1 VAAVARTVEATIGT
15 VMINGRGDLGAD
27 ALETLGALPDF
38 RRVQVYRTSGT
49 AAFQDLD
56 TLHRVVA
63 RLRLRDQADRA
74 EELARHLVDRVDHTI
89 VPARLVDADFAH
101 AARTGTPVSRDE
113 QLNGEDVLTYFLPM
127 RNDRICQECHGDDH
141 RVRGVLVLSVATT
154 PLKAGLYRG
163 FVTLA
168 GALVVTAFAIAAGL
182 VWSLRRV
189 VLRPIETL
197 VDGLNSDDPG
207 QALAGIPPS
216 STQEFSDLARALR
229 ESVERA
235 RSAQA
240 AVAHSEKM
248 AGLGQLAG
256 GIAHDFNNLL
266 TVIGGHAQLML
277 ATQSREAPAYHNVEM
292 INTAAQRGAALIR
305 QLLAFSRRQVLEPKV
320 LDLNTVVRGME
331 TMVPWLLG
339 TSITVTVVT
348 GARAAR
354 VKADSAQMDQILMNL
369 VVNARDAMGDEGT
382 LTIETADV
390 EIDESYAREHTGM
403 AAGAYVLLAVTD
415 TGCGIDAATRDRIFE
430 PFFTT
435 KGPGKGTG
443 LGLSTV
449 YGMVMQ
455 SGGHIAVVSEP
466 GRGTTFKIYL
476 PLVEAT
482 TEDAGTVEA
491 PVLAAAIR

>member
-1 VAAVARTVEATIGT
+1 
-15 VMINGRGDLGAD
+15 
-27 ALETLGALPDF
+27 
-38 RRVQVYRTSGT
+38 
-49 AAFQDLD
+49 
-56 TLHRVVA
+56 
-63 RLRLRDQADRA
+63 
-74 EELARHLVDRVDHTI
+74 
-89 VPARLVDADFAH
+89 
-101 AARTGTPVSRDE
+101 
-113 QLNGEDVLTYFLPM
+113 
-127 RNDRICQECHGDDH
+127 
-141 RVRGVLVLSVATT
+141 
-154 PLKAGLYRG
+154 
-163 FVTLA
+163 
-168 GALVVTAFAIAAGL
+168 
-182 VWSLRRV
+182 
-189 VLRPIETL
+189 
-197 VDGLNSDDPG
+197 
-207 QALAGIPPS
+207 
-216 STQEFSDLARALR
+216 
-229 ESVERA
+229 VERA

-277 ATQSREAPAYHNVEM
+277 ATQSREGPAYHNVEM

-348 GARAAR
+348 GATAAR

-390 EIDESYAREHTGM
+390 EIDESYAREHPGM

-415 TGCGIDAATRDRIFE
+415 TGCGLDAATRDRIFE

-449 YGMVMQ
+449 YGVVKQ